1 MKITKDM
8 VIYDIIRDNIKAL
21 DVLKKY
27 GLYCNSCN
35 AVYNESIEVASR
47 VHHVDLDKLLED
59 LNSLDENNKIF
70 DLNKS
75 R

>member
-8 VIYDIIRDNIKAL
+8 IIFDIIKKNEKVL
-21 DVLKKY
+21 EVLKKY

-59 LNSLDENNKIF
+59 LNSLDENKE
-70 DLNKS
+70 
-75 R
+75 